1 MNGPA
6 LFGAAV
12 LALTALAGPDP
23 ASAQS
28 TTTTI
33 NYVVR
38 PGDTLSGLADRY
50 LVRPGAYHEVARLNR
65 VHEPRRL
72 PVGRI
77 LRLPVPL
84 LRSEPAQARIAT
96 VRGPVSVQR
105 DGAGSAGAA
114 AVGQTLVEGDLIS
127 TGANAFIRL
136 ALPDGGFVSLPS
148 RSRVRVRRLRT
159 ILLNGATDQVFQ
171 LESGRVES
179 DASPV
184 REPGGFSIATPIS
197 ISAVRGTGFRN
208 SYDPEAQRGGT
219 EVIEGVVAVESGSSE
234 IMAREAQGVT
244 AGPGG
249 LALAALLPAPDLMD
263 PDAVQTGEAVAL
275 RFVPAPGAVRHRAR
289 LATDAGMV
297 DAFAEA
303 ESPEGEAG
311 ITFTDLEDG
320 LYFVRVSAV
329 SAEGLEGLAK
339 VYTLLRAR
347 SGLGNL
353 AATTSGA
360 GRDRQYLFRWEP
372 AGDGPAEFRFQLRK
386 DAEPPVVD
394 EAGLTE
400 PRLTLTG
407 LPPGEYQWRV
417 RITRRRFDR
426 LIESWSEPQALRI
439 GR

>member
-6 LFGAAV
+6 LFGSAV

-38 PGDTLSGLADRY
+38 PGDTLSELADRY

-65 VHEPRRL
+65 VREARRL
-72 PVGRI
+72 PVGRV
-77 LRLPVPL
+77 LRVPVPL

-96 VRGPVSVQR
+96 VRGPVSIHR
-105 DGAGSAGAA
+105 GSGVAGAA
-114 AVGQTLVEGDLIS
+114 SVGQTLIEGDVIS

-159 ILLNGATDQVFQ
+159 ILLNGATDQLFQ

-184 REPGGFSIATPIS
+184 REPGGFAIATPIS

-208 SYDPEAQRGGT
+208 SYDPEAERGGT

-249 LALAALLPAPDLMD
+249 LALAPLLPAPDLVD
-263 PDAVQTGEAVAL
+263 PDAVQTREAVTL
-275 RFVPAPGAVRHRAR
+275 RFAPAPGAVRHRAR
-289 LATDAGMV
+289 IATDAGLV

-303 ESPEGEAG
+303 DSASGEAQV
-311 ITFTDLEDG
+311 TFTGLDDG
-320 LYFVRVSAV
+320 LYFVRVSAI
-329 SAEGLEGLAK
+329 SAEGLEGMAK

-353 AATTSGA
+353 SATPSGA

-386 DAEPPVVD
+386 DAEPAVVD
-394 EAGLTE
+394 EAGLSE

-426 LIESWSEPQALRI
+426 LIESWSDPQALRI

>member
-6 LFGAAV
+6 LLGSAV
-12 LALTALAGPDP
+12 LALGAMMSAGF
-23 ASAQS
+23 ASAQIP
-28 TTTTI
+28 TT

-38 PGDTLSGLADRY
+38 RGDTLSGLADRY
-50 LVRPGAYHEVARLNR
+50 LVRPGAYRDVARLNGVR
-65 VHEPRRL
+65 EARRL
-72 PVGRI
+72 PVGRV

-84 LRSEPAQARIAT
+84 LRSEPAQARVAA
-96 VRGPVSVQR
+96 VRGPVSIQR
-105 DGAGSAGAA
+105 VAGIDAA
-114 AVGQTLVEGDLIS
+114 ATVGQTLAEGDVIS

-136 ALPDGGFVSLPS
+136 VLPDGGYVSLPS

-159 ILLNGATDQVFQ
+159 ILLNGATDQLFQ
-171 LESGRVES
+171 LESGRLES

-197 ISAVRGTGFRN
+197 ISAVRGTSFRN
-208 SYDPEAQRGGT
+208 SYDPETQRGGT
-219 EVIEGVVAVESGSSE
+219 EVIEGAVAVASGSSE
-234 IMAREAQGVT
+234 RVAREGQGVT
-244 AGPGG
+244 AGASG
-249 LALAALLPAPDLMD
+249 LALAALLPAPDLTD
-263 PDAVQTGEAVAL
+263 PDAVQTGEVIAL
-275 RFVPAPGAVRHRAR
+275 RFTPAPGAVRYRAR

-297 DAFAEA
+297 DAFAEN
-303 ESPEGEAG
+303 ESAASEAQV
-311 ITFTDLEDG
+311 TFAGLEDG

-347 SGLGNL
+347 SGLNNL
-353 AATTSGA
+353 SANASGA
-360 GRDRQYLFRWEP
+360 GRNRQYLFRWEP

-386 DAEPPVVD
+386 DGEAPVAD
-394 EAGLTE
+394 EAGLSE

-417 RITRRRFDR
+417 RITRRQFGR
-426 LIESWSEPQALRI
+426 LIETWSDPQALRI

>member
-6 LFGAAV
+6 LFGSTI
-12 LALTALAGPDP
+12 LALIALASPIP
-23 ASAQS
+23 ASAQ
-28 TTTTI
+28 TTTI

-65 VHEPRRL
+65 VREPRRL
-72 PVGRI
+72 PVGHI

-105 DGAGSAGAA
+105 GGGSAGTA

-234 IMAREAQGVT
+234 IMARDAEGVT
-244 AGPGG
+244 AGPAG
-249 LALAALLPAPDLMD
+249 LALAALLPAPDLVD

-303 ESPEGEAG
+303 ESPDGEAG

-372 AGDGPAEFRFQLRK
+372 EGDGPAEFRFQLRK
-386 DAEPPVVD
+386 DAGPAVVD
-394 EAGLTE
+394 EAGLSE

-407 LPPGEYQWRV
+407 LPPGDYQWRV